1 MSDDGETT
9 VPIECRACE
18 TETEV
23 PLRDL
28 PEVLVEHNER
38 RHDGESIA
46 QVDPALADG
55 IADLAAEDLGLV
67 D

>member
-1 MSDDGETT
+1 MADDEETM

-28 PEVLVEHNER
+28 PEVLVEHNDR
-38 RHDGESIA
+38 QHDGDSIA
-46 QVDPALADG
+46 QVDPELADG
-55 IADLAAEDLGLV
+55 IADLVAEDLGLV